1 VCGLTN
7 IYVVGDTVDEAISLF
22 VTLDRQCHV
31 QLLTE
36 AASANGLKRTLIDD
50 DDAEYSAK
58 FIQDP
63 HVGYLE
69 VRSYHSFFYRYSNLF
84 MFASVPT
91 GI

>member
-1 VCGLTN
+1 MQSDSN
-7 IYVVGDTVDEAISLF
+7 VVGDTVDEAVSLF

-36 AASANGLKRTLIDD
+36 AASANGLQKTVIEKT
-50 DDAEYSAK
+50 DAEFSAK

-69 VRSYHSFFYRYSNLF
+69 VCMRALFFYHSFMLVS
-84 MFASVPT
+84 ATVPT